1 MRMLAKL
8 FLLSSAVALVGG
20 VMLAFFDTNL
30 IAGPNG
36 WLDLSLVCAVFSI
49 AIKFVL
55 TPEEKTE

>member
-20 VMLAFFDTNL
+20 VILAFFDANL

-49 AIKFVL
+49 AIRIVL
-55 TPEEKTE
+55 APEEKTE